1 MRRSRRA
8 LRKFLRNLKG
18 PDFLWETEV
27 EPVREGKRN
36 AMAGRGCGERRMRL
50 MVEARQAAGSPPLR
64 CRSKRLMLQSVS
76 QEESPSEADTEPP
89 ALLDTQLITLKKI
102 RPHNWQQ
109 QQVKKTPITRS
120 QRFQDLPKRRGERC
134 HRSQEPWH
142 GQCWHQTGAL
152 KLACHTLQ

>member
-50 MVEARQAAGSPPLR
+50 MVEAWQAAGSPPLR

-76 QEESPSEADTEPP
+76 QEEPPSEADTEPP

-109 QQVKKTPITRS
+109 VKKTPITRS
-120 QRFQDLPKRRGERC
+120 QSPRISPKEEENVVTEAKSPGMGNAGTK
-134 HRSQEPWH
+134 QEP
-142 GQCWHQTGAL
+142 
-152 KLACHTLQ
+152 